1 MTHYL
6 QHSLATSTRTTY
18 NSATHSFNTFA
29 LTYNCLH
36 PNGSPLPASE
46 NTLMLFATFL
56 THKLKPQSIKVYL
69 LAVRNLHLEH
79 GLPDPTADALNLR
92 RLMRG
97 IKRVHGCPTDHRL
110 PITPTLLRTFLNLTH
125 YDHTILWAAILLAF
139 FGFLRSQEL
148 LALQHSDLARSTDGY
163 RVQIRCSK
171 TDPFRS
177 GATIRITPSGDPI
190 LCAVTA
196 LDALVAATGR
206 MEGPLFRL
214 QSGVTLSRPRLT
226 ALIRAL
232 AARSGVATAHY
243 SSHSFRIGAA
253 SAAAAAGLPEWR
265 IQALGR
271 WSTDCYRR
279 YVRLT
284 ETESDTIA
292 AALARAPL

>member
-1 MTHYL
+1 
-6 QHSLATSTRTTY
+6 
-18 NSATHSFNTFA
+18 
-29 LTYNCLH
+29 
-36 PNGSPLPASE
+36 
-46 NTLMLFATFL
+46 MLFATFL
-56 THKLKPQSIKVYL
+56 THRLQPQSIKVYL
-69 LAVRNLHLEH
+69 SAVRNLHLEH
-79 GLPDPTADALNLR
+79 GLPDPIADALNLR

-97 IKRVHGCPTDHRL
+97 IKRVMRG
-110 PITPTLLRTFLNLTH
+110 ITPTLLRTFRIFLSLTY
-125 YDHTILWAAILLAF
+125 YDHTILWAALLLAF

-163 RVQIRCSK
+163 RVWIRCSK

-177 GATIRITPSGDPI
+177 GATICITPSGDPT

-214 QSGVTLSRPRLT
+214 QSGVTLGRPRLT
-226 ALIRAL
+226 ALIREL
-232 AARSGVATAHY
+232 AAHSGVATTHY

-253 SAAAAAGLPEWR
+253 LAAAAAGLPEWR

-279 YVRLT
+279 YVRLA
-284 ETESDTIA
+284 ETESDTVA

>member
-1 MTHYL
+1 
-6 QHSLATSTRTTY
+6 
-18 NSATHSFNTFA
+18 
-29 LTYNCLH
+29 
-36 PNGSPLPASE
+36 
-46 NTLMLFATFL
+46 MLFATFL

-69 LAVRNLHLEH
+69 SAVRNLHVEH
-79 GLPDPTADALNLR
+79 GLPDPTADAINLR

-110 PITPTLLRTFLNLTH
+110 PITPMLLRTFRTFLTLSH
-125 YDHTILWAAILLAF
+125 YDHTTLWAALLLA

-163 RVQIRCSK
+163 RVRIRCSK

-177 GATIRITPSGDPI
+177 GATTRITPSGDPT

-206 MEGPLFRL
+206 TEGLLFRL
-214 QSGVTLSRPRLT
+214 QSGITLSRQRLT
-226 ALIRAL
+226 ALIREL
-232 AARSGVATAHY
+232 AARSGVATTHY

-271 WSTDCYRR
+271 WSSDCYRR
-279 YVRLT
+279 YVRLAD
-284 ETESDTIA
+284 TESDTVA
-292 AALARAPL
+292 EALARAPL

>member
-1 MTHYL
+1 
-6 QHSLATSTRTTY
+6 
-18 NSATHSFNTFA
+18 
-29 LTYNCLH
+29 
-36 PNGSPLPASE
+36 
-46 NTLMLFATFL
+46 MLFATFL
-56 THKLKPQSIKVYL
+56 THRLKPQSNKVYL

-79 GLPDPTADALNLR
+79 GLPDPITDALNLC

-97 IKRVHGCPTDHRL
+97 IKRVHGFPTDHRL
-110 PITPTLLRTFLNLTH
+110 PITPTLLRTFRTFLSLTY
-125 YDHTILWAAILLAF
+125 YDHTILWAALLLAF

-163 RVQIRCSK
+163 RVRIRCSK

-177 GATIRITPSGDPI
+177 GATIRITPSGDPT

-206 MEGPLFRL
+206 MEGLLFRL
-214 QSGVTLSRPRLT
+214 QSGVTLGRPRLT
-226 ALIRAL
+226 ALIREL
-232 AARSGVATAHY
+232 AARSGVATFHY

-271 WSTDCYRR
+271 WSTDCYHR
-279 YVRLT
+279 YVRLA
-284 ETESDTIA
+284 EIESDTVA